1 MVHPVALGEGKRI
14 FNRRTNLDL
23 RSAKT
28 YRSGVT
34 RLIYRPR

>member
-1 MVHPVALGEGKRI
+1 MLHPVALGEGKRI
-14 FNRRTNLDL
+14 FAGRAELDL

-28 YRSGVT
+28 YPSGVT